1 MATVLVP
8 ALLVGLT
15 ACQSTGGPGARPAPG
30 ASATGARAAATGIGD
45 TADVGGA
52 RFGEHLRVTLRG
64 FVDPAV
70 ATGAAPR
77 PAVGHRWVGVELSL
91 ANIGGTAYESPLG
104 RAWVVD
110 DRGRRHP
117 AVRSGELTT
126 GFPLKV
132 RTLPVGE
139 HAEGWLV
146 FEVPFGSRAVGLDCT
161 VGGERRSWRL

>member
-45 TADVGGA
+45 TAD
-52 RFGEHLRVTLRG
+52 
-64 FVDPAV
+64 
-70 ATGAAPR
+70 
-77 PAVGHRWVGVELSL
+77 
-91 ANIGGTAYESPLG
+91 
-104 RAWVVD
+104 
-110 DRGRRHP
+110 
-117 AVRSGELTT
+117 
-126 GFPLKV
+126 
-132 RTLPVGE
+132 
-139 HAEGWLV
+139 GWLV